1 MSCIQNEIL
10 MEDCFDEAIE
20 DFCKSNKLTSDMFA
34 EISTHAG
41 VILALEKSAVKKF
54 EGLCQWNYRP

>member
-1 MSCIQNEIL
+1 
-10 MEDCFDEAIE
+10 
-20 DFCKSNKLTSDMFA
+20 MFA

-54 EGLCQWNYRP
+54 EGLCQ